1 VQVRARVIAAGVPR
15 PPHDQTLTE
24 SPFGA
29 EAPLARPEAYLVLVL
44 ECERPLAG
52 SARHSLRG
60 ITEVAIGRGG
70 ERGAK
75 REGERLGLTLPG
87 ALVSTAHARIRRD
100 AGQWRLEDLGSRNGT
115 RVNGETVVHGVLADG
130 DVVEMG
136 HALFLFREAMHA
148 PPGTA
153 LDFDTKMATFPAPGL
168 GTLIPALAGEVA
180 ALVRIAES
188 PVPVL
193 LRGETGSGKEVVARA
208 VHTLSKRAGPFVPV
222 NCGAIPDTLMES
234 QLFGH
239 TKGAFSG
246 ALRDEPG
253 FVRAASG
260 GTLFL
265 DEIGDLPPSSQAA
278 LLRVLQEGEVV
289 PVGTTRAVAVDLRV
303 IAATHQPL
311 EALVS
316 RGTFRTDLLARLD
329 GFTYA
334 LAPLRERREDIG
346 LIVADLL
353 PAVAPEAA
361 ARLKLAPDVG
371 RALLRY
377 AWPLN
382 IRELRHCLA
391 RGAALAKDAEVI
403 TREHLP
409 AAIAASLVG
418 PAEAPAGDE
427 PAAPDDDARLHAQ
440 LEKLLTEHDGN
451 VAEVARAMGKARMQI
466 HRWMKRLGIDPKRY
480 RR

>member
-1 VQVRARVIAAGVPR
+1 MSR
-15 PPHDQTLTE
+15 PPHDETLTE
-24 SPFGA
+24 SPLGA
-29 EAPLARPEAYLVLVL
+29 HAPLLRPEAYLVLVL
-44 ECERPLAG
+44 ECEQPLAG

-60 ITEVAIGRGG
+60 ISEVAIGRGG

-75 REGERLGLTLPG
+75 REGEHLALSLPG
-87 ALVSTAHARIRRD
+87 AWMSTAHARIRRD
-100 AGQWRLEDLGSRNGT
+100 GGQWRLEDLGSRNGT
-115 RVNGETVVHGVLADG
+115 LVNGEPVVHRVLADG
-130 DVVEMG
+130 DLVELG
-136 HALFLFREAMHA
+136 HALFLFRAALHA

-153 LDFDTKMATFPAPGL
+153 LDVDTKEAKFASPGL

-253 FVRAASG
+253 FVRVASG

-265 DEIGDLPPSSQAA
+265 DEIGDLPPTSQAA

-289 PVGTTRAVAVDLRV
+289 PVGTTRAVTVDLRV

-311 EALVS
+311 EALVA
-316 RGTFRTDLLARLD
+316 RGAFRTDLLARLD
-329 GFTYA
+329 GFTYS

-361 ARLKLAPDVG
+361 GRLKLTPDVG
-371 RALLRY
+371 RAFLRY

-382 IRELRHCLA
+382 VRELRHCLA
-391 RGAALAKDAEVI
+391 RGAALAQETGVI
-403 TREHLP
+403 DRTHLP
-409 AAIAASLVG
+409 AVIAGALAG
-418 PAEAPAGDE
+418 PAEERAGGE
-427 PAAPDDDARLHAQ
+427 PALPGDDERLRGQ

-466 HRWMKRLGIDPKRY
+466 HRWMKRVGIDPKRY